1 MASKETTK
9 RTFWERYAYRQLSK
23 NVRTQQSDD
32 LFLLTDEEKE
42 SLKSIRNRTYIKA
55 GLAGALGI
63 ILLYVPYHLFEEALF
78 PKRSI
83 WIPIYD
89 DYVELEIEFLIYSV
103 VLVFIE
109 IWYLTFINIQAV
121 DAISKACGCLH
132 PDDPKFDE
140 EVNSLIQVGL
150 EKKHEE
156 LKKVGIN
163 PYEGLSKWGV
173 FAFQILIKLK
183 AAISGFIWK
192 LFVSKI
198 LGRYALRMVVDVLG
212 APLYAAWN
220 IYGSRKVMNEAR
232 VRVMAPPLINHF
244 SLKLEEEFKGND
256 EFRSVI
262 YPSLQAISVS
272 KRSFHYNHFLL
283 ATSLLTSFDIEVNS
297 NPAYDKDFLKK
308 VDELSPNV
316 QKAVSKLIV
325 FGILID
331 GGLSQIEKRSLI
343 RLKKEGVLPYS
354 LETVKQWSNDYFEGR
369 GLEAFFK
376 S

>member
-1 MASKETTK
+1 METKK
-9 RTFWERYAYRQLSK
+9 RSFWERYAYRQLSK
-23 NVRTQQSDD
+23 NVRTQATDN
-32 LFLLTDEEKE
+32 LFLLSEEEKK
-42 SLKSIRNRTYIKA
+42 SLKSIRNQTYLKA
-55 GLAGALGI
+55 GLAGALGV
-63 ILLYVPYHLFEEALF
+63 ILLYVPYHLFEETLF
-78 PKRSI
+78 PKRDI
-83 WIPIYD
+83 WIPIYND
-89 DYVELEIEFLIYSV
+89 SLKLEIEFLIYSV

-109 IWYLTFINIQAV
+109 IWYLTYINIKAV
-121 DAISKACGCLH
+121 DAISKACGCLD
-132 PDDPKFDE
+132 PEDPKFDE
-140 EVNSLIQVGL
+140 DVDSLIQVGL

-173 FAFQILIKLK
+173 LAFQVLIKLK

-198 LGRYALRMVVDVLG
+198 LGRYALRIVVDVLG
-212 APLYAAWN
+212 APIYAAWN

-244 SLKLEEEFKGND
+244 SLQLEKEFGENE
-256 EFRSVI
+256 EFRSVL
-262 YPSLQAISVS
+262 YSTLQAISVS
-272 KRSFHYNHFLL
+272 KRSFHYNHYLL
-283 ATSLLTSFDIEVNS
+283 ATSLLTRFDIEVKS
-297 NPAYDKDFLKK
+297 DPSYDKDFLKK
-308 VDELSPNV
+308 VDELTLPV

-354 LETVKQWSNDYFEGR
+354 IETVKKWSNDYFEGK

>member
-1 MASKETTK
+1 MATK
-9 RTFWERYAYRQLSK
+9 KRSFWERYAYRQLSQ
-23 NVRTQQSDD
+23 NVRTQESDD
-32 LFLLTDEEKE
+32 LFILSEEEKQ
-42 SLKSIRNRTYIKA
+42 SLKSIRNKTYLKA

-63 ILLYVPYHLFEEALF
+63 ILLYVPYHIFEETLF
-78 PKRSI
+78 PKRNI
-83 WIPIYD
+83 WIPLYN
-89 DYVELEIEFLIYSV
+89 DYMELEIEFLIYSV
-103 VLVFIE
+103 LLVFIE
-109 IWYLTFINIQAV
+109 IWYLTFINIKAV
-121 DAISKACGCLH
+121 DAISKACGCLN
-132 PDDPKFDE
+132 PNDPRFDE
-140 EVNSLIQVGL
+140 DVDSLIQVGL

-173 FAFQILIKLK
+173 LAFQVLIKLK

-192 LFVSKI
+192 LFVSKL
-198 LGRYALRMVVDVLG
+198 LGRYALRLVVDVLG

-244 SLKLEEEFKGND
+244 SLQLEEEFRGNE
-256 EFRSVI
+256 EFKSVI
-262 YPSLQAISVS
+262 YPTLQAISVS

-283 ATSLLTSFDIEVNS
+283 ATSLLTRFNIEVKTDPS
-297 NPAYDKDFLKK
+297 YDKGFLKK
-308 VDELSPNV
+308 VDDYSPAV

-354 LETVKQWSNDYFEGR
+354 LETVKKWSKDYFEGK
-369 GLEAFFK
+369 GLEEFFR